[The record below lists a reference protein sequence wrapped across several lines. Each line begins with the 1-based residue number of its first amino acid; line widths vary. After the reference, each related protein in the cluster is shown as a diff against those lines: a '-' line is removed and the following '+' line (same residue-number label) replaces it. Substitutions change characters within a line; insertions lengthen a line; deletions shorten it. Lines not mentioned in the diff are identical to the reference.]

1 MALANLGR
9 FVDAI
14 SHATEAVRI
23 AEGADHPFTLVE
35 ALTALGGV
43 SLAKGDLDQAVG
55 ALERGLALSREW
67 KFQSWATL
75 SRLGYAHALSGRL
88 PDARRLLEEVARSE
102 TTLSSM
108 GVGRAIQVAWLG
120 EAYALDQQLDD
131 ALERAQEALALAQ
144 GHEEHGHEAWAHR
157 LLGEIALRRRDLPDA
172 WAAEDHYR
180 RALTLATELEMRPL
194 MAHCHLGLGK
204 FYRRTGRR
212 EQAGEYLTSAATMY
226 REMDMGSWL
235 EQAEAEMREVA

>member
-1 MALANLGR
+1 ML
-9 FVDAI
+9 FI
-14 SHATEAVRI
+14 
-23 AEGADHPFTLVE
+23 
-35 ALTALGGV
+35 
-43 SLAKGDLDQAVG
+43 
-55 ALERGLALSREW
+55 
-67 KFQSWATL
+67 
-75 SRLGYAHALSGRL
+75 
-88 PDARRLLEEVARSE
+88 DAR
-102 TTLSSM
+102 
-108 GVGRAIQVAWLG
+108 
-120 EAYALDQQLDD
+120 
-131 ALERAQEALALAQ
+131 
-144 GHEEHGHEAWAHR
+144 
-157 LLGEIALRRRDLPDA
+157 LRRRDLPDA